1 MANVKKIGHYLFY
14 LIEIA
19 IVFALYTTLQ
29 EFYFYP
35 DIFGFGSA
43 EAFILSLSTVLVF
56 WFSFWLYKG
65 QLDDDNDWGFSQDF
79 HWDWRKLATS
89 VGGFFLMQLLY
100 ILLMNL
106 IGGGVS
112 VNQQNL
118 DDLQQTAGPTY
129 NIMVVL
135 VAPIM
140 EEIIFRGMFFN
151 LLFNHAGKVAKWAG
165 ILVSG
170 FFFAFAHNP
179 FWSPYLLVYWMM
191 GSVLAWVYMTTK
203 DLRYSMATHIM
214 WNMLSLFG

>member
-1 MANVKKIGHYLFY
+1 MKKIGHYLFY

-43 EAFILSLSTVLVF
+43 EAFILALSTVLVF

-79 HWDWRKLATS
+79 HWDWRKLATA

-135 VAPIM
+135 VAPVM

-151 LLFNHAGKVAKWAG
+151 LFFNHAGKVAKWAG

-179 FWSPYLLVYWMM
+179 L
-191 GSVLAWVYMTTK
+191 GH
-203 DLRYSMATHIM
+203 HIS
-214 WNMLSLFG
+214 WFTG